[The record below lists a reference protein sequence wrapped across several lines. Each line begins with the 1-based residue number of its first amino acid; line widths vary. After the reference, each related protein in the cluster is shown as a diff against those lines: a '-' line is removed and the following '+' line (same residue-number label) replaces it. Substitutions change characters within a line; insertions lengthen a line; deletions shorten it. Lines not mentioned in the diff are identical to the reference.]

1 MRVATLGFFI
11 MINLL
16 QLSHA
21 ADLTGDW
28 VGNVRF
34 AQKPV
39 PMRLHF
45 ETKGENLAG
54 TITIPTERI
63 LNSSLTNFKS
73 DSNKFHFELETP
85 SGAMNFDGT
94 LNENSI
100 QGTLKQKDLQG
111 NFEVIHLFSVDPK
124 KYFGIYEFNPK
135 QHIYI
140 RTWDELGDNQLTL
153 FDDSGEVGPL
163 YPSTESNFYAG
174 SGLWIPLPTKAQVI
188 FRKDKQ
194 GNIEGLTWSESGKEP
209 KYAKRVSPYKE
220 EEITF
225 KNGDIELSG
234 SLVIP
239 STKGPHPAVV
249 LVHGSGPV
257 TRDFYGPL
265 SYVLAQNGI
274 AVLSYDKRGIGKST
288 GHWLD
293 QSFEDLASDVVAG
306 LNFLKN
312 RKEIQPEE
320 IGLWGISQGG
330 WIVPLAAAQSKDF
343 AFAILVSAAGV
354 TPAEQTLMSTE
365 AEMHVQDL
373 PEEKIKQAITETK
386 AQIDSLNSEEAK
398 KEFEAQVE
406 KLKSDGNEKLLSSSG
421 IENPR
426 FLLFFRR
433 IMNFQTIPNLQ
444 KLMCPVLVIYGEKDR
459 VVPVKGNK
467 EKIEKALEKN
477 RDATF
482 IVFPDGDHAL
492 LLTKTGSMQE
502 YFYSN
507 QFVPGY
513 IELMVQW
520 IREKTGSPK

>member
-1 MRVATLGFFI
+1 MGVATLGFFI

-28 VGNVRF
+28 VGTVTF
-34 AQKPV
+34 AQKPS

-45 ETKGENLAG
+45 ETKWKNLAG

-85 SGAMNFDGT
+85 SGPINFDGT

-100 QGTLKQKDLQG
+100 QGTLKQNELQG

-140 RTWDELGDNQLTL
+140 RTWDELGDNQLTF
-153 FDDSGEVGPL
+153 FDDSEAVGPL
-163 YPSTESNFYAG
+163 YPSTETNFYAG
-174 SGLWIPLPTKAQVI
+174 SGLWIPLPTKAQVK

-194 GNIEGLTWSESGKEP
+194 GNIQGLTWKESGKEP
-209 KYAKRVSPYKE
+209 KFAKRVSPYKE

-234 SLVIP
+234 SVVIP
-239 STKGPHPAVV
+239 STKGQHPAVI

-312 RKEIQPEE
+312 RKEIQTEK

-330 WIVPLAAAQSKDF
+330 WIIPLVAAQSKDV
-343 AFAILVSAAGV
+343 AFAILVSAAAV

-365 AEMHVQDL
+365 AEMRVQDL
-373 PEEKIKQAITETK
+373 PEDKINEAITETK
-386 AQIDSLNSEEAK
+386 TQIDSLNSEEAK

-406 KLKSDGNEKLLSSSG
+406 KLKSNGNEKLLGSSG

-444 KLMCPVLVIYGEKDR
+444 KLTCL
-459 VVPVKGNK
+459 
-467 EKIEKALEKN
+467 
-477 RDATF
+477 F
-482 IVFPDGDHAL
+482 
-492 LLTKTGSMQE
+492 
-502 YFYSN
+502 
-507 QFVPGY
+507 
-513 IELMVQW
+513 
-520 IREKTGSPK
+520 